1 MPVCGLLV
9 ISLSHWTN
17 FWHLTPENMSI
28 QKYGLYIDSHFWSR
42 SADFEI
48 CLCVIIALQLAQ
60 SYLMSAIKPCTYSLL
75 ERVLVPPWLAGHV
88 QPWGGGGFTEKM
100 QKKTLKVNHG
110 WPWFGKAFLNH
121 SQPWLTM
128 VWQSF
133 SKPWST
139 MVNHRFV
146 KWPPQSTM
154 VDHGWQK
161 HCQPWLTM
169 VGKSTVN
176 HGQPW
181 LVKALSTMVNHAWLE
196 T

>member
-1 MPVCGLLV
+1 MTYA
-9 ISLSHWTN
+9 SLWSFSYFTFTLNHL
-17 FWHLTPENMSI
+17 LTPDTREYVYTKIWALHRYSFLKQVCRLWN
-28 QKYGLYIDSHFWSR
+28 LP
-42 SADFEI
+42 
-48 CLCVIIALQLAQ
+48 CVIIALQLAQ
-60 SYLMSAIKPCTYSLL
+60 NYLMSAIKPCTYSLL

-88 QPWGGGGFTEKM
+88 QPCGGGGFTEKM

-146 KWPPQSTM
+146 KWHLS
-154 VDHGWQK
+154 
-161 HCQPWLTM
+161 QPW
-169 VGKSTVN
+169 
-176 HGQPW
+176 
-181 LVKALSTMVNHAWLE
+181 
-196 T
+196 